1 MTRFCLFLY
10 IHPANKVLVYKG
22 ITCLSIHLS
31 SLHMFCVFF
40 ENMFDI
46 SVIFKEV
53 DHHQISVLT
62 FLSCVQSVY
71 PVTRA
76 ITCQPL
82 TAFVVNICMDKIF
95 SVSNTMYIQNTTIK
109 TFVLF
114 TAVSLEH

>member
-31 SLHMFCVFF
+31 ICFLFFF